1 MNTANI
7 TAAKLI
13 GKKLKLQHALNYSGV
28 PEDYRIL
35 SLFART
41 GLTMKIVAV
50 EIKKDGSIGT
60 IGISVAR
67 PGGMPVDHRVFTIN
81 SLVACTPV
89 ETTSRDVA
97 NILVL
102 SAEDGYT
109 LVGLSPSHLVYFA
122 SAMGL
127 RTKQSIGFLSSEL
140 LLDGSG
146 SKVFVG
152 SNLGLMRLAYM
163 QVFLGEKD
171 PVPLNQKIVG
181 LVSGAVVVG
190 ALAMLVSLAK

>member
-13 GKKLKLQHALNYSGV
+13 GKKLKLQHALHYSGV

-35 SLFART
+35 SLFAST

-50 EIKKDGSIGT
+50 EVKKGGSIGT
-60 IGISVAR
+60 IGIAVAR
-67 PGGMPVDHRVFTIN
+67 PGGLPVDHRVFTLN

-89 ETTSRDVA
+89 ETTSRDVT
-97 NILVL
+97 NVL
-102 SAEDGYT
+102 CISAEDGYR
-109 LVGLSPSHLVYFA
+109 LIGLSPSYLVYFA
-122 SAMGL
+122 SARGL

-140 LLDGSG
+140 LLEGSG
-146 SKVFVG
+146 SKVYVG
-152 SNLGLMRLAYM
+152 SNLGLLQLEYI
-163 QVFLGEKD
+163 QIFLGEKD

-190 ALAMLVSLAK
+190 ALAMLVSLIK

>member
-1 MNTANI
+1 MNTANV

-81 SLVACTPV
+81 SLAACTPV

-140 LLDGSG
+140 LLEGSG
-146 SKVFVG
+146 SKIYVG
-152 SNLGLMRLAYM
+152 SNLGLLCLEYI

-190 ALAMLVSLAK
+190 ALAMLVSLIK